1 MASSLKKVK
10 KIILYKDF
18 RDDPDTQSLVIAP
31 RLTLPIRGADQRTT
45 LTSLQAVHTVLPSS
59 SFFDDGVS
67 IDLFPTS
74 LIPAIPPLE
83 EAVTAEKSKTAVEG
97 YKAQVQNLLKTSG
110 VYALAS
116 LASPLVSLVMAPFL
130 THALSHEDY
139 GLLAVLNT
147 AIALL
152 AGLTQLGLGSA
163 FFRSYNYDYE
173 TKKDRLAV
181 LSTTVLLLLL
191 LSVPTIVATV
201 LLAPWLTSVV
211 LSSPSSVDA
220 LKISALVVLLQN
232 LTVPCFA
239 WLRAESR
246 AGYFAAL
253 SIANLL
259 INLAT
264 TLLFVGPLH
273 LGVGGSL
280 LGTGC
285 GYAVIAVCVYPFILF
300 KAGVKFRSDVAKG
313 LLSFGLPNVTNFIS
327 IWVLQLSDRYLLS
340 HFGSLAQ
347 TASYAVA
354 YSLGGILS
362 VVVLS
367 PFSLAWPSAMFT
379 IAKRADAPHIFQLV
393 FRWYIVILLIA
404 AFGLSLACTVI
415 LNLFFPA
422 SYQSS
427 ALIIPVISLSTLFYG
442 VYNLFTTGIS
452 IQKKTWYAVVFTTIS
467 ALANIGFNL
476 VLIPLYGAMGAALS
490 TLLAYIVLA
499 LVAYFVNQNFYPIPF
514 EIGKFVLVLT
524 VGVSCY
530 IAGIILGQGQ
540 EVYVRWSISLAA
552 LAFCCICLPLLV
564 DRSLLVKRLSLFR
577 KNVEEVLL

>member
-1 MASSLKKVK
+1 MASSLNKVK
-10 KIILYKDF
+10 KTVLQKDIRNDQDRENF
-18 RDDPDTQSLVIAP
+18 VTTSHR
-31 RLTLPIRGADQRTT
+31 TLPVESVDQSSTRID
-45 LTSLQAVHTVLPSS
+45 LEAVHAAFPSS
-59 SFFDDGVS
+59 SFFDDRMS
-67 IDLFPTS
+67 IDLFPTV
-74 LIPAIPPLE
+74 LIPAIQPIE
-83 EAVTAEKSKTAVEG
+83 EAVVVGKSETALEG

-116 LASPLVSLVMAPFL
+116 LASPMVSLVMAPFL
-130 THALSHEDY
+130 TNTLSHEDY
-139 GLLAVLNT
+139 GMLAVLNT
-147 AIALL
+147 AIALI

-181 LSTTVLLLLL
+181 LSTTVLLLVL
-191 LSVPTIVATV
+191 LSVPLILAMV
-201 LLAPWLTSVV
+201 LMAPWLTSVV
-211 LSSPSSVDA
+211 LSSPSSVNV

-253 SIANLL
+253 SIANVLV
-259 INLAT
+259 NLAT

-273 LGVGGSL
+273 MGIGGSL

-285 GYAVIAVCVYPFILF
+285 GYTVIIVCVYPFILF
-300 KAGVKFRSDVAKG
+300 KAGVKFRGDVAKG

-327 IWVLQLSDRYLLS
+327 VWILQLSDRYLLS

-379 IAKRADAPHIFQLV
+379 IAKRNDGPRIFQLV

-404 AFGLSLACTVI
+404 AFGLSLACTAI

-452 IQKKTWYAVVFTTIS
+452 IQKKTWYAVMFTAVS
-467 ALANIGFNL
+467 ALVNIGLNL

-514 EIGKFVLVLT
+514 EIGKFMVVLILG
-524 VGVSCY
+524 VGCY
-530 IAGIILGQGQ
+530 IVGIILGQGQ
-540 EVYVRWSISLAA
+540 EMYIRWSISLAS
-552 LAFCCICLPLLV
+552 LAFYSICLPLLV
-564 DRSLLVKRLSLFR
+564 DHSLLVKRLSLFR
-577 KNVEEVLL
+577 KNVKGVLS